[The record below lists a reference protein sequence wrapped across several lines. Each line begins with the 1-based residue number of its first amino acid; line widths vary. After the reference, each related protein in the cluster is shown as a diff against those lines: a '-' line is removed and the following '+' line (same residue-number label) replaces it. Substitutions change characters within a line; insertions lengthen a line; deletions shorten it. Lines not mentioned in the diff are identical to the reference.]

1 MNLFILDLNPEK
13 IAEYMFDKHLVK
25 IILEA
30 VQMLSTASRVLEPEK
45 NHSAYLYKIAHLNHP
60 VSIWVRES
68 LDNYLWTIHLVEA
81 MHNEWKFR
89 YDVPK
94 SKNHKS
100 YELAMY
106 LKINHPPKGLFPKNG
121 LTSFA
126 QAMPDNYKK
135 TQDPVLAYR
144 IYYVSDAHKRN
155 IATWR
160 KRNRP
165 NWYNNQIRII

>member
-1 MNLFILDLNPEK
+1 MNLFILDLNPDK

-30 VQMLSTASRVLEPEK
+30 VQMLSTASRVLQPHHE
-45 NHSAYLYKIAHLNHP
+45 HSPNVYKIAHLNHP

-68 LDNYLWTIHLVEA
+68 LDNYLWTIRLVEA

-100 YELAMY
+100 YQVAMY
-106 LKINHPPKGLFPKNG
+106 LKNNHPLQNDFPKIG
-121 LTSFA
+121 LTPFA
-126 QAMPDNYKK
+126 QAMPNNYK
-135 TQDPVLAYR
+135 QIEDPILAYR
-144 IYYVSDAHKRN
+144 IYYVSDTHKRT

-165 NWYNNQIRII
+165 VWYNNDIRII